1 MPIVTE
7 QDVLDA
13 LHTVND
19 AERGGDIVSL
29 GMVSGVVIRQGNV
42 GFSIEVEPER
52 GPRLEPLR
60 KTAEQT
66 VMKLPGVTSVT
77 AVLTAERPAGSGAR
91 AAAPAPHNHGP
102 GGHNHGAPPTIV
114 QSSGAQSSQAD
125 VAAARR
131 QAATGQAPT
140 AKPLVPGV
148 KHILAVASGKG
159 GVGKSTVA
167 VNLALALSASGK
179 RIGILDADIYGP
191 SLPRMLGIKGKP
203 EATADKRLNPMT
215 RYGVKAMSMGFIVA
229 EDTPMIWRG
238 PMVIGAL
245 EQMLRDVVWG
255 ELDVLVVDM
264 PPGTGDAQ
272 LTMAQRVPLAGA
284 VIVST
289 PQDIA
294 LLDARKGLNMF
305 RKVEVPVLG
314 IVENMSLFICPNCGH
329 ESHIFGHGGARREA
343 ERLGTDFLGEVPLHI
358 AIRETSDAGTP
369 IVVEQP
375 DSPQAQAFKRIAAKV
390 WDKLNTGDTGAKK
403 APRIVVQ

>member
-1 MPIVTE
+1 MPPVTE
-7 QDVLDA
+7 QQVLDA
-13 LHTVND
+13 LKSVVD
-19 AERGGDIVSL
+19 GERGSDIVSL
-29 GMVSGVVIRQGNV
+29 GMVAGVVIRQSNV

-60 KTAEQT
+60 KAAEQA
-66 VMKLPGVTSVT
+66 VMTLPGVTSVT
-77 AVLTAERPAGSGAR
+77 AVLTAERAAPRTAQAHSHAHAHEQAP
-91 AAAPAPHNHGP
+91 AAA
-102 GGHNHGAPPTIV
+102 
-114 QSSGAQSSQAD
+114 QSD
-125 VAAARR
+125 VMAARR
-131 QAATGQAPT
+131 AAATGQAP
-140 AKPLVPGV
+140 AKKPLVPGV
-148 KHILAVASGKG
+148 RYILAVASGKG

-167 VNLALALSASGK
+167 VNLALALAATGHK
-179 RIGILDADIYGP
+179 IGILDADIYGP

-203 EATADKRLNPMT
+203 EATSDKKLKPMS

-245 EQMLRDVVWG
+245 EQMLRDVDWG

-314 IVENMSLFICPNCGH
+314 IVENMSTFVCPNCGH

-343 ERLGTDFLGEVPLHI
+343 ERLATDFLGEVPLHI

-375 DSPQAQAFKRIAAKV
+375 DGPQAQAFKAIAQIV
-390 WDKLNTGDTGAKK
+390 WDKLAGGSGVKK
-403 APRIVVQ
+403 PPRIVVS